1 MFVDVCAGAYFSL
14 PPPMVLSDVHAV
26 FAVLLCSDL
35 LFLFSGAVQRE
46 YVVKLNDSQEA
57 LEKSQRLFEEKK
69 AEMKELKT
77 KKLLNIQKTT

>member
-1 MFVDVCAGAYFSL
+1 
-14 PPPMVLSDVHAV
+14 MVLSDVHAV
-26 FAVLLCSDL
+26 FVVVLGADF

-69 AEMKELKT
+69 EEMKELKS
-77 KKLLNIQKTT
+77 K